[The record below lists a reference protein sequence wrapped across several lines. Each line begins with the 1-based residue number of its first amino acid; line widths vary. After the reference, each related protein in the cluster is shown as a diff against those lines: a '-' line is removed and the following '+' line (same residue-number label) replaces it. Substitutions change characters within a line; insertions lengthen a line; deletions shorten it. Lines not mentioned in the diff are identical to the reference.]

1 MKGPLQRVVMALLM
15 WPLSWGDPSSPG
27 APWMVV
33 SEHCYGFHIASHCWR
48 EACSYLL
55 LSLLF
60 PLPRTL
66 SVFFLEDVS
75 SNFPIQCPG
84 EGVSD
89 LFYPL
94 SILQLRLKFDILF
107 LWSLKRY
114 SLPLSMK
121 PSSIKFK
128 TLAFKT
134 IISDMGFNTGA
145 YFKKLKNRTLNIYL
159 CIPYMKILITFA
171 ATQDA
176 SDWFRNLYR

>member
-1 MKGPLQRVVMALLM
+1 
-15 WPLSWGDPSSPG
+15 
-27 APWMVV
+27 MVV
-33 SEHCYGFHIASHCWR
+33 SEHCYAFHIASYCWR

-55 LSLLF
+55 LSLPF

-66 SVFFLEDVS
+66 SVFFLEDIS
-75 SNFPIQCPG
+75 SNFPIQGPG
-84 EGVSD
+84 EGVFD

-134 IISDMGFNTGA
+134 IISDMGFNTEA

-159 CIPYMKILITFA
+159 CIPHMKILIMFA

-176 SDWFRNLYR
+176 SD

>member
-1 MKGPLQRVVMALLM
+1 
-15 WPLSWGDPSSPG
+15 
-27 APWMVV
+27 MVV
-33 SEHCYGFHIASHCWR
+33 SKHCYGFHIASYCWR

-66 SVFFLEDVS
+66 SVFFLEDLS
-75 SNFPIQCPG
+75 PNFPIQCPG
-84 EGVSD
+84 EGVFD

-94 SILQLRLKFDILF
+94 SILQLKFKFGILF

-114 SLPLSMK
+114 SLSLSMK

-128 TLAFKT
+128 TSAFKT
-134 IISDMGFNTGA
+134 IISDMGFNTEA

-159 CIPYMKILITFA
+159 CIPHMKILIMFA

-176 SDWFRNLYR
+176 FG